1 MFNFQQEIEDQLR
14 EIREQYG
21 DEVLKEYLD
30 QDYYDGEYCNP
41 PLYRWSRSSDQLM
54 CRYYYCLPV
63 VDIYQVHGIIKYNN
77 ISDPMPQNIDSNFD
91 ALVYAYADTEVERM
105 TNCDMLRQFAYETL
119 IKEFG

>member
-41 PLYRWSRSSDQLM
+41 PLYRWSCKDAAAGVPILILSTRGWYISGPW
-54 CRYYYCLPV
+54 YYKV
-63 VDIYQVHGIIKYNN
+63 
-77 ISDPMPQNIDSNFD
+77 
-91 ALVYAYADTEVERM
+91 
-105 TNCDMLRQFAYETL
+105 
-119 IKEFG
+119 

>member
-41 PLYRWSRSSDQLM
+41 PLYRWS
-54 CRYYYCLPV
+54 C
-63 VDIYQVHGIIKYNN
+63 K
-77 ISDPMPQNIDSNFD
+77 D
-91 ALVYAYADTEVERM
+91 AAAEW
-105 TNCDMLRQFAYETL
+105 Q
-119 IKEFG
+119 

>member
-41 PLYRWSRSSDQLM
+41 PLYRWSRSSDQLSVTVIKLST
-54 CRYYYCLPV
+54 RGWYLSGPWYYKV
-63 VDIYQVHGIIKYNN
+63 
-77 ISDPMPQNIDSNFD
+77 
-91 ALVYAYADTEVERM
+91 
-105 TNCDMLRQFAYETL
+105 
-119 IKEFG
+119 